1 MKTSALFA
9 VAAVTTL
16 VVASRA
22 DAHHNSAP
30 IYDFSQSVTVTGV
43 VTEFRFLN
51 PHARILLDVVDPDG
65 TTRHW
70 LAEGANIIA
79 LRLHGWTGEE
89 VKPGDRITIKGAP
102 SRDGTPRVEWSEITL
117 ADGRVFGGGNNFPKE
132 RDELFERL
140 ERQRSQEA
148 SGDRL

>member
-1 MKTSALFA
+1 MKSSALFA
-9 VAAVTTL
+9 VAAVTAL
-16 VVASRA
+16 VVAPRI

-30 IYDFSQSVTVTGV
+30 IYDLSQSVTVTGV

-51 PHARILLDVVDPDG
+51 PHARILLDVMDSDG
-65 TTRHW
+65 ATRNW

-79 LRLHGWTGEE
+79 LRLQGWTGEE
-89 VKPGDRITIKGAP
+89 VKPGDRITVKGAP

-117 ADGRVFGGGNNFPKE
+117 ADGRVLGGGNNFPKE
-132 RDELFERL
+132 RDELFDRL

-148 SGDRL
+148 DGQ